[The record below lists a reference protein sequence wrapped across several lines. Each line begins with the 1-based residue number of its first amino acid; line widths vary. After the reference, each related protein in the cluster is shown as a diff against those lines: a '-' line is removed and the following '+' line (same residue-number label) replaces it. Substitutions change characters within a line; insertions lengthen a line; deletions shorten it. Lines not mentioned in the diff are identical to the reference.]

1 MLLPSAKL
9 LNNKEIHMKKTTA
22 LAAII
27 AALSAFSAGAQV
39 QTLVTGTNVLDT
51 NSAVVTVPS
60 DSYVQMLCGFTD
72 TDYNVAVT
80 MQGVSFDFDP
90 GESLIN
96 GYTFTGPATI
106 QVQGNTFTPTFA
118 TFNVVPLRKA
128 VGTNIQTLAVS
139 PTNPISGTINVS
151 SNSIAVIESAIT
163 QSGANLIVTMQSVSN
178 SYAVQNIPVSLSGFT
193 FTGPATIQL
202 QGDSFGSSF
211 ATVAVMP
218 MRKSSKTQVETLVV
232 SPANTNSATINIATN
247 SYAAITS
254 TDPNFNG
261 TVSVTLQGEPFAFQV
276 EMVNLRGATYA
287 GPATIQLQGDSF
299 NPSSLTVT
307 TTRK

>member
-106 QVQGNTFTPTFA
+106 QVQGNTFTPT
-118 TFNVVPLRKA
+118 
-128 VGTNIQTLAVS
+128 
-139 PTNPISGTINVS
+139 
-151 SNSIAVIESAIT
+151 
-163 QSGANLIVTMQSVSN
+163 
-178 SYAVQNIPVSLSGFT
+178 
-193 FTGPATIQL
+193 
-202 QGDSFGSSF
+202 
-211 ATVAVMP
+211 
-218 MRKSSKTQVETLVV
+218 
-232 SPANTNSATINIATN
+232 
-247 SYAAITS
+247 
-254 TDPNFNG
+254 
-261 TVSVTLQGEPFAFQV
+261 
-276 EMVNLRGATYA
+276 
-287 GPATIQLQGDSF
+287 
-299 NPSSLTVT
+299 
-307 TTRK
+307 